1 AAPGRAEYFPEFLES
16 NRFPG
21 DEQSE
26 VLRDYLLRKYA
37 GRRIDAVVALS
48 STALE
53 FLRRY
58 RSDLFR
64 DVPIVFHT
72 FGMPDLNDPV
82 LRSNVTGVVA
92 DPAFRKTGAAALS
105 LHPGT
110 RQVLVIVGTP
120 ERDQKLEGD
129 VRAELD
135 DVESRVAIQYLSD
148 LSLSDLM
155 NGIKSAPPQSLIFY
169 VRQSYDEPGN
179 ALDPYDMLGLVAGWS
194 HVPVYSM
201 SGGMLGRGSVGGYS
215 ADVEAAGAMV
225 GRLALQIADG

>member
-1 AAPGRAEYFPEFLES
+1 
-16 NRFPG
+16 
-21 DEQSE
+21 
-26 VLRDYLLRKYA
+26 
-37 GRRIDAVVALS
+37 
-48 STALE
+48 
-53 FLRRY
+53 
-58 RSDLFR
+58 
-64 DVPIVFHT
+64 
-72 FGMPDLNDPV
+72 
-82 LRSNVTGVVA
+82 A
-92 DPAFRKTGAAALS
+92 DRVFRKTVDAALS

-135 DVESRVAIQYLSD
+135 DLESRVAIQYLSD

-155 NGIKSAPPQSLIFY
+155 NGIKSARPQSLIFP
-169 VRQSYDEPGN
+169 VRQSPDEPAN

-225 GRLALQIADG
+225 GRLALQIADGARPPEIAIRTVPSTAMFDARQLQRWGISDDRLPAGSTVMFREPSLLREYRKYVLGAVAIFAVQLALIGGLLVQRIRRRRAEKSLRRSEA